1 MVRCFDLLLFCA
13 LAPDLHQKWAG
24 LTTSA
29 AVEAHSSPSH
39 LPLSDSGIGGRAVGR
54 ILSPTAGSGGQQV
67 TRVAACAS
75 TRGDRAAGRG
85 GSGRAGG
92 AGGCL
97 GFPGLPCGSDG
108 LLAGPEA
115 AVHGACL
122 HGCTELG

>member
-54 ILSPTAGSGGQQV
+54 ILSPTAGSGGLQV
-67 TRVAACAS
+67 TRCGCVRVDLWRPRGWPGREWPCRRCWRLPRVPGAAL
-75 TRGDRAAGRG
+75 RI
-85 GSGRAGG
+85 
-92 AGGCL
+92 
-97 GFPGLPCGSDG
+97 
-108 LLAGPEA
+108 
-115 AVHGACL
+115 
-122 HGCTELG
+122 